1 MTLGSFGTQGTRK
14 REVRGSAEFGRC
26 GEKTG
31 SQMLLGHVGRK
42 YAEYTDMIRPNQ
54 DEKGTTGPGELG
66 TCGTK
71 SSDGPEKNRLR

>member
-1 MTLGSFGTQGTRK
+1 MWGTTGRRTWDVRDESTWNTIIGRIRAKRRTNAFGTCGTK
-14 REVRGSAEFGRC
+14 VRG
-26 GEKTG
+26 
-31 SQMLLGHVGRK
+31 
-42 YAEYTDMIRPNQ
+42 IRESDES